1 MTPPP
6 SAGPRSI
13 AIVGGGIS
21 GLTAAYRV
29 RCAVGDDARVVVY
42 DPAEQLGGILR
53 TITLGEHRVDIG
65 AEAFI
70 TRRPEVVDLLSELGL
85 ADRTLETTGA
95 RPLVYAGGRLRPLPT
110 RTVNGIPASGSSV
123 VGLVDDDTV
132 ARIDSEPQRG
142 MQWTVGAEPTVADL
156 VSLRF
161 GPQVVARLV
170 DPLLGGVYAGS
181 AATTGLRTAAPG
193 IARALDEGAGSLL
206 VAARQALPPISAT
219 GIFGAIDGGY
229 TVLLEELW
237 RRARADHRQLAVT
250 GIAGEGD
257 GWVLTGENQADI
269 TADHFDAVIVA
280 VPAPRAAR
288 ILDAVAP
295 ESAVAARRI
304 PVASSVVVAMTLPDD
319 APIPAN
325 SGVLVASGE
334 ALHTKAI
341 TFSTSKWGLRG
352 RGTQVVRLSY
362 GRFGDTVARAT
373 SDEQLR
379 HWAVADLETVLGAT
393 VVPIDLALAR
403 WIDAM
408 PQYGPGHADV
418 VDAIRAGL
426 PPGIAVAG
434 SYLDGIGV
442 PACVASASQAAQVI
456 VARWGHA

>member
-1 MTPPP
+1 MI
-6 SAGPRSI
+6 SI
-13 AIVGGGIS
+13 AVVGAGIS
-21 GLTAAYRV
+21 GLTAAYRM
-29 RCAVGDDARVVVY
+29 RRELGGDARITVY
-42 DPAEQLGGILR
+42 DPAEELGGVLR
-53 TITLGEHRVDIG
+53 TVTLGEHRIDIG

-70 TRRPEVVDLLSELGL
+70 TRRPEVLDLLDELGL
-85 ADRTLETTGA
+85 ADRRLETTGV
-95 RPLVYAGGRLRPLPT
+95 RPLVYAEGRLHPLPT
-110 RTVNGIPASGSSV
+110 GTVNGIPASASSV

-132 ARIDSEPQRG
+132 ARIDGEPQRD
-142 MQWTVGAEPTVADL
+142 MHWAIGAEPTVADL
-156 VSLRF
+156 VSPRF

-193 IARALDEGAGSLL
+193 IAKALDEGAGSLL
-206 VAARQALPPISAT
+206 AAARQALPPISAA

-229 TVLLEELW
+229 GVLLEELW
-237 RRARADHRQLAVT
+237 RRAHAEHRQFAVT
-250 GIAGEGD
+250 GIERAGD
-257 GWVLTGENQADI
+257 GWTVIGDGLA
-269 TADHFDAVIVA
+269 DAVDAVVVA
-280 VPAPRAAR
+280 VPAPRAAA

-295 ESAVAARRI
+295 ESAAAARTI
-304 PVASSVVVAMTLPDD
+304 PVASSVVVALTLPGD

-341 TFSTSKWGLRG
+341 TFSTSKWGQRG
-352 RGTQVVRLSY
+352 RNTHVVRLSY

-379 HWAVADLETVLGAT
+379 HWAVADLETVLGAP
-393 VVPIDLALAR
+393 VAPINWALAR

-418 VDAIRAGL
+418 ADAIRGGL
-426 PPGIAVAG
+426 PSGVAVAG

-442 PACVASASQAAQVI
+442 PACVAAASQAAQAT
-456 VARWGHA
+456 VARWGHG

>member
-1 MTPPP
+1 VTAAAS
-6 SAGPRSI
+6 SASPSI

-21 GLTAAYRV
+21 GLTAAYRL
-29 RCAVGDDARVVVY
+29 RCELGDGACITVY

-53 TITLGEHRVDIG
+53 TITLGEHRIDIG

-70 TRRPEVVDLLSELGL
+70 TRRPEVLDLLDELGL
-85 ADRTLETTGA
+85 ANRKLDTTGA
-95 RPLVYAGGRLRPLPT
+95 RPLLYAGGRLHPLPT
-110 RTVNGIPASGSSV
+110 RTVNGIPASASSV
-123 VGLVDDDTV
+123 VGLVDDETV
-132 ARIDSEPQRG
+132 ARIDSEPHRD
-142 MQWTVGAEPTVADL
+142 MHWTIGAEPTVADL

-181 AATTGLRTAAPG
+181 AATTGLRTGAPG

-206 VAARQALPPISAT
+206 AAARQALPPISDT

-229 TVLLEELW
+229 AMLVEELW
-237 RRARADHRQLAVT
+237 RRARAEHRQVAIT
-250 GIAGEGD
+250 GVARDGD
-257 GWVLTGENQADI
+257 GWAVIGGEHADT
-269 TADHFDAVIVA
+269 TADHCDAVIVA
-280 VPAPRAAR
+280 VQAPRAAG

-295 ESAVAARRI
+295 GSAAAARTI
-304 PVASSVVVAMTLPDD
+304 PIASSVVVALTLPAD

-334 ALHTKAI
+334 ALHAKAI
-341 TFSTSKWGLRG
+341 TFSTGKWGLRG
-352 RGTQVVRLSY
+352 RSTQVVRLSY

-373 SDEQLR
+373 SDDQLR
-379 HWAVADLETVLGAT
+379 HWAVVDLETVLGAPVT
-393 VVPIDLALAR
+393 PINSALAR

-426 PPGIAVAG
+426 PSGIAVAG

-442 PACVASASQAAQVI
+442 PACVASASQAVRAT
-456 VARWGHA
+456 VARWGHG

>member
-1 MTPPP
+1 MADI
-6 SAGPRSI
+6 SSI

-21 GLTAAYRV
+21 GLTAAYRLRCELGEKV
-29 RCAVGDDARVVVY
+29 RLTVY
-42 DPAEQLGGILR
+42 DPAAQLGGILR
-53 TITLGEHRVDIG
+53 TISLGEHRVDIG

-70 TRRPEVVDLLSELGL
+70 TRRPEVLDLLNELGL

-95 RPLVYAGGRLRPLPT
+95 RPLVYAGGSLHPLPT
-110 RTVNGIPASGSSV
+110 RTVNGIPASASSV
-123 VGLVDDDTV
+123 VGLVDEETV
-132 ARIDSEPQRG
+132 ARIESEPQRD
-142 MQWTVGAEPTVADL
+142 MHWTIGAEPTVADL

-193 IARALDEGAGSLL
+193 IAKALDEGAGSLL
-206 VAARQALPPISAT
+206 AAARQALPPISAT

-229 TVLLEELW
+229 TVLVEELW
-237 RRARADHRQLAVT
+237 RRSGAEHRRLAVT
-250 GIAGEGD
+250 GVERDGD
-257 GWVLTGENQADI
+257 GWTVVGDGTSDRA
-269 TADHFDAVIVA
+269 DAVVVA
-280 VPAPRAAR
+280 VPAPRAAD

-295 ESAVAARRI
+295 QSAAAARTI
-304 PVASSVVVAMTLPDD
+304 PVASSVVVALTLPGD

-352 RGTQVVRLSY
+352 RSTQVVRLSY

-379 HWAVADLETVLGAT
+379 HWAVADLETVLGVSVAPMDT
-393 VVPIDLALAR
+393 AVAR

-408 PQYGPGHADV
+408 PQYGPGHAEV
-418 VDAIRAGL
+418 VQALRAEL

-442 PACVASASQAAQVI
+442 PACVAAASQAARDS
-456 VARWGHA
+456 VARWGHG

>member
-1 MTPPP
+1 MTPP
-6 SAGPRSI
+6 SSGPASI

-21 GLTAAYRV
+21 GLTAAYRL
-29 RCAVGDDARVVVY
+29 RGALGDDVRITVY
-42 DPAEQLGGILR
+42 DPAAQLGGILR
-53 TITLGEHRVDIG
+53 TITLGEHRIDIG

-70 TRRPEVVDLLSELGL
+70 TRRPEVLDLLDELGL
-85 ADRTLETTGA
+85 ADRTLDTTGA
-95 RPLVYAGGRLRPLPT
+95 RPLIYAGGGLHPLPT
-110 RTVNGIPASGSSV
+110 RTVNGIPASASSV
-123 VGLVDDDTV
+123 VGLVDDETV
-132 ARIDSEPQRG
+132 ARIDSEPQRD
-142 MQWTVGAEPTVADL
+142 MHWAVGAEPTVADL

-206 VAARQALPPISAT
+206 AAARQALPPISAT

-229 TVLLEELW
+229 AVLVEELW
-237 RRARADHRQLAVT
+237 RRARAEHRQVAVGGIERDGAGWVVT
-250 GIAGEGD
+250 GD
-257 GWVLTGENQADI
+257 GGLAD
-269 TADHFDAVIVA
+269 AVDAVIVA
-280 VPAPRAAR
+280 VPSPRAAG

-295 ESAVAARRI
+295 ESAAAARTI
-304 PVASSVVVAMTLPDD
+304 PVASSVVVALTLPGD

-341 TFSTSKWGLRG
+341 TFSTGKWGLRG
-352 RGTQVVRLSY
+352 RRTQVVRLSY

-373 SDEQLR
+373 TDEQLR
-379 HWAVADLETVLGAT
+379 HWAVTDLETVLGAA
-393 VVPIDLALAR
+393 VDPIDAALAR

-418 VDAIRAGL
+418 VDAIRSGL
-426 PPGIAVAG
+426 PSGIAVAG

-442 PACVASASQAAQVI
+442 PACVASASRAAQDS
-456 VARWGHA
+456 VARWRHG

>member
-1 MTPPP
+1 MT
-6 SAGPRSI
+6 SAASSASPSI

-21 GLTAAYRV
+21 GLTAAYRL
-29 RCAVGDDARVVVY
+29 RCELGDGARITVY

-53 TITLGEHRVDIG
+53 TITLGEHRIDIG

-70 TRRPEVVDLLSELGL
+70 TRRPEVLDLLEELGL
-85 ADRTLETTGA
+85 ADRRLDTTGA
-95 RPLVYAGGRLRPLPT
+95 RPLIYAGGSLHPLPP
-110 RTVNGIPASGSSV
+110 RTVNGIPASSSSV
-123 VGLVDDDTV
+123 VGLVDDETV
-132 ARIDSEPQRG
+132 ARIESEPQRD
-142 MQWTVGAEPTVADL
+142 MHWTVGAEPTVADL
-156 VSLRF
+156 VSRRF
-161 GPQVVARLV
+161 GPQVVERLV

-206 VAARQALPPISAT
+206 AAAQQALPPISAS

-229 TVLLEELW
+229 AVLVEELW
-237 RRARADHRQLAVT
+237 RRARAEHRQLAIT
-250 GIAGEGD
+250 GIARDGD
-257 GWVLTGENQADI
+257 GWTLPGDATSADR
-269 TADHFDAVIVA
+269 FDAVILA
-280 VPAPRAAR
+280 VQAPRAAA

-295 ESAVAARRI
+295 ESAAAARAI
-304 PVASSVVVAMTLPDD
+304 PVASSVVVALELPAD
-319 APIPAN
+319 AQIPAN

-334 ALHTKAI
+334 ALHTKAV

-352 RGTQVVRLSY
+352 RNTQVVRLSY

-379 HWAVADLETVLGAT
+379 HWAVVDLETVLGAPVT
-393 VVPIDLALAR
+393 PINSALAR

-418 VDAIRAGL
+418 VEAIRAGL
-426 PPGIAVAG
+426 PPGITVAG

-442 PACVASASQAAQVI
+442 PACVASASQAVRAT
-456 VARWGHA
+456 VARWGHG

>member
-6 SAGPRSI
+6 SDSPSI

-21 GLTAAYRV
+21 GLTAAYRL
-29 RCAVGDDARVVVY
+29 RGELDGLGVGGARITVY

-53 TITLGEHRVDIG
+53 TITLGEHRIDIG

-70 TRRPEVVDLLSELGL
+70 TRRPEVLDLLDELGL
-85 ADRTLETTGA
+85 ADRRLETTGA
-95 RPLVYAGGRLRPLPT
+95 RPLVYAGGSLHPLPT
-110 RTVNGIPASGSSV
+110 RTVNGIPASASSV
-123 VGLVDDDTV
+123 IGLVDDETV
-132 ARIDSEPQRG
+132 ARIDSEPQRD
-142 MQWTVGAEPTVADL
+142 MPWTVGADPTVADL
-156 VSLRF
+156 VALRF

-206 VAARQALPPISAT
+206 AAARQALPPISAT

-229 TVLLEELW
+229 AVLVEELW
-237 RRARADHRQLAVT
+237 SRARAEHRQLAVT
-250 GIAGEGD
+250 GVDRDGD
-257 GWVLTGENQADI
+257 GWTVAAAGVSDRV
-269 TADHFDAVIVA
+269 DAVIVA
-280 VPAPRAAR
+280 VPAPRAAA

-295 ESAVAARRI
+295 ESAAAARTI
-304 PVASSVVVAMTLPDD
+304 PVASSVVVALTLPGDVEL
-319 APIPAN
+319 PAN

-334 ALHTKAI
+334 SLHTKAI
-341 TFSTSKWGLRG
+341 TFSTSKWGMRG
-352 RGTQVVRLSY
+352 RSTQVVRLSY

-373 SDEQLR
+373 SDDQLR
-379 HWAVADLETVLGAT
+379 HWAVVDLETVLGAP
-393 VVPIDLALAR
+393 VAPINSALAR

-426 PPGIAVAG
+426 PSGIAVAG
-434 SYLDGIGV
+434 SCLDGIGV
-442 PACVASASQAAQVI
+442 PACVASASQAARDS
-456 VARWGHA
+456 VARWRHG

>member
-1 MTPPP
+1 MT
-6 SAGPRSI
+6 SAASSASPSI

-21 GLTAAYRV
+21 GLTAAYRL
-29 RCAVGDDARVVVY
+29 RCELGDDARITVY

-53 TITLGEHRVDIG
+53 TIALGEHRIDIG

-70 TRRPEVVDLLSELGL
+70 TRRPEVLDLLEELGL
-85 ADRTLETTGA
+85 ADRRLDTTGA
-95 RPLVYAGGRLRPLPT
+95 RPLIYAGGSLHPLPP
-110 RTVNGIPASGSSV
+110 RTVNGIPASASSV
-123 VGLVDDDTV
+123 VGLVDDETV
-132 ARIDSEPQRG
+132 ARIESEPQRD
-142 MQWTVGAEPTVADL
+142 MHWTVGAEPTVADL

-161 GPQVVARLV
+161 GPQVVERLV

-206 VAARQALPPISAT
+206 AAAQQALPPISAS

-229 TVLLEELW
+229 AVLLEELW
-237 RRARADHRQLAVT
+237 RRARAEHRQLAIT
-250 GIAGEGD
+250 GIARDGD
-257 GWVLTGENQADI
+257 GWALPGDGTSTDR
-269 TADHFDAVIVA
+269 FDAVILA
-280 VPAPRAAR
+280 VQAPRAAA

-295 ESAVAARRI
+295 ESAAAARAI
-304 PVASSVVVAMTLPDD
+304 PVASSVVVALELPAD
-319 APIPAN
+319 AQIPAN

-334 ALHTKAI
+334 ALHTKAV

-352 RGTQVVRLSY
+352 RNTQVVRLSY

-379 HWAVADLETVLGAT
+379 HWAVVDLETVLGAPVT
-393 VVPIDLALAR
+393 PINSALAR

-418 VDAIRAGL
+418 VEAIRAGL
-426 PPGIAVAG
+426 PPGITVAG

-442 PACVASASQAAQVI
+442 PACVASASQAVRAT
-456 VARWGHA
+456 VARWGHG

>member
-1 MTPPP
+1 MN
-6 SAGPRSI
+6 SAGAAGTPSI

-21 GLTAAYRV
+21 GLTTAYRL
-29 RCAVGDDARVVVY
+29 RCELGDDARITVY

-53 TITLGEHRVDIG
+53 TISLGEHRVDIG

-70 TRRPEVVDLLSELGL
+70 TRRPEVLDLLNELGL

-95 RPLVYAGGRLRPLPT
+95 RPLVYAGGSLHPLPT
-110 RTVNGIPASGSSV
+110 RTVNGIPASASSV
-123 VGLVDDDTV
+123 VGLVDEDTV
-132 ARIDSEPQRG
+132 ARIDSEPQRD
-142 MQWTVGAEPTVADL
+142 MHWTIGAEPTVADL

-161 GPQVVARLV
+161 GSQVVARLV

-193 IARALDEGAGSLL
+193 IAKALDEGAGSLL
-206 VAARQALPPISAT
+206 AAARQALPPISAT

-229 TVLLEELW
+229 EVLVQELW
-237 RRARADHRQLAVT
+237 RRAGAEHRQHAVT
-250 GIAGEGD
+250 GIAQDENGWSVIGEATSGH
-257 GWVLTGENQADI
+257 A
-269 TADHFDAVIVA
+269 DAVVVA
-280 VPAPRAAR
+280 VPAPRAAG
-288 ILDAVAP
+288 ILDVVAP
-295 ESAVAARRI
+295 ESAAAARAI
-304 PVASSVVVAMTLPDD
+304 PIASSVVVALTLPGDT
-319 APIPAN
+319 PIPAN

-352 RGTQVVRLSY
+352 RSTQVVRLSY

-379 HWAVADLETVLGAT
+379 HWAVADLETVLGVSVAP
-393 VVPIDLALAR
+393 VDSAVAR

-408 PQYGPGHADV
+408 PQYGPGHAEV
-418 VDAIRAGL
+418 VQVLRAEL

-442 PACVASASQAAQVI
+442 PACVSSASKAVRAT
-456 VARWGHA
+456 VARWGHG

>member
-1 MTPPP
+1 MTSAARP
-6 SAGPRSI
+6 SSPSI
-13 AIVGGGIS
+13 AVVGGGIS
-21 GLTAAYRV
+21 GLTAAYRL
-29 RCAVGDDARVVVY
+29 RCELGDGPRITVY

-70 TRRPEVVDLLSELGL
+70 TRRPEVLDLLDELGL
-85 ADRTLETTGA
+85 ADRRIDTTGA
-95 RPLVYAGGRLRPLPT
+95 RPLIYAGGSLHPLPA

-123 VGLVDDDTV
+123 VGLVDEETV
-132 ARIDSEPQRG
+132 VRIDSEPERD
-142 MQWTVGAEPTVADL
+142 MHWTVGADPTVADL

-193 IARALDEGAGSLL
+193 IARALDEGASSLL
-206 VAARQALPPISAT
+206 VATRQALPPISAT

-229 TVLLEELW
+229 TVLVEELW
-237 RRARADHRQLAVT
+237 RRARAEHRRLAVT
-250 GIAGEGD
+250 GIARDGES
-257 GWVLTGENQADI
+257 WAVTGVGASEHAD
-269 TADHFDAVIVA
+269 VVVVA
-280 VPAPRAAR
+280 VPAPRAAD

-295 ESAVAARRI
+295 ESAEAARAV
-304 PVASSVVVAMTLPDD
+304 PVASSVVVALTLPGD

-334 ALHTKAI
+334 ALHTKAL
-341 TFSTSKWGLRG
+341 TFSTGKWGMRG
-352 RGTQVVRLSY
+352 RSTQVVRLSY

-373 SDEQLR
+373 SDEQLL
-379 HWAVADLETVLGAT
+379 HWAVTDLETVLGASVT
-393 VVPIDLALAR
+393 PIDTALAR

-418 VDAIRAGL
+418 ADAIRGGL

-442 PACVASASQAAQVI
+442 PACVSSASRAAQDS
-456 VARWGHA
+456 VARWGHG

>member
-1 MTPPP
+1 MT
-6 SAGPRSI
+6 SAASSASPSI

-21 GLTAAYRV
+21 GLTAAYRL
-29 RCAVGDDARVVVY
+29 RCELGDDARITVY

-53 TITLGEHRVDIG
+53 TIALGEHRIDIG

-70 TRRPEVVDLLSELGL
+70 TRRPEVLDLLEELGL
-85 ADRTLETTGA
+85 ADRRLDTTGA
-95 RPLVYAGGRLRPLPT
+95 RPLIYAGGSLHPLPP
-110 RTVNGIPASGSSV
+110 RTVNGIPASASSV
-123 VGLVDDDTV
+123 VGLVDDETV
-132 ARIDSEPQRG
+132 ARIESEPQRD
-142 MQWTVGAEPTVADL
+142 MHWTVGAEPTVADL

-161 GPQVVARLV
+161 GPQVVERLV

-206 VAARQALPPISAT
+206 AAAQQALPPISAS

-229 TVLLEELW
+229 AVLVEELW
-237 RRARADHRQLAVT
+237 RRARAEHRQLAIT
-250 GIAGEGD
+250 GIARDGD
-257 GWVLTGENQADI
+257 GWALPGDGTSTDR
-269 TADHFDAVIVA
+269 FDAVILA
-280 VPAPRAAR
+280 VQAPRAAA

-295 ESAVAARRI
+295 ESAAAARAI
-304 PVASSVVVAMTLPDD
+304 PVASSVVVALELPAD
-319 APIPAN
+319 AEIPAN

-334 ALHTKAI
+334 ALHTKAV

-352 RGTQVVRLSY
+352 RNTQVVRLSY

-379 HWAVADLETVLGAT
+379 HWAVVDLETVLGAPVT
-393 VVPIDLALAR
+393 PINSALAR

-418 VDAIRAGL
+418 VEAIRAGL
-426 PPGIAVAG
+426 PPGITVAG

-442 PACVASASQAAQVI
+442 PACVASASQAVRAT
-456 VARWGHA
+456 VARWGHG

>member
-1 MTPPP
+1 MT
-6 SAGPRSI
+6 SAASSASPSI

-21 GLTAAYRV
+21 GLTAAYRL
-29 RCAVGDDARVVVY
+29 RCELGDGARITVY

-53 TITLGEHRVDIG
+53 TITLGEHRIDIG

-70 TRRPEVVDLLSELGL
+70 TRRPEVLDLLEELGL
-85 ADRTLETTGA
+85 ADRRLDTTGA
-95 RPLVYAGGRLRPLPT
+95 RPLIYAGGSLHPLPP
-110 RTVNGIPASGSSV
+110 RTVNGIPASSSSV
-123 VGLVDDDTV
+123 VGLVDDETV
-132 ARIDSEPQRG
+132 ARIESEPQRD
-142 MQWTVGAEPTVADL
+142 MHWTVGAEPTVADL

-161 GPQVVARLV
+161 GPQVVERLV

-206 VAARQALPPISAT
+206 AAAQQALPPISAT

-229 TVLLEELW
+229 AVLLEELW
-237 RRARADHRQLAVT
+237 RRARAEHRQLAIT
-250 GIAGEGD
+250 GIARDGD
-257 GWVLTGENQADI
+257 GWTLTGDA
-269 TADHFDAVIVA
+269 TSADHFDAVIVA
-280 VPAPRAAR
+280 VQAPRAAA

-295 ESAVAARRI
+295 ESAAEARAI
-304 PVASSVVVAMTLPDD
+304 PVASSVVVALELPAD
-319 APIPAN
+319 AEIPAN

-334 ALHTKAI
+334 ALHTKAV

-352 RGTQVVRLSY
+352 RNTQVVRLSY

-379 HWAVADLETVLGAT
+379 HWAVVDLETVLGAPVT
-393 VVPIDLALAR
+393 PINSALAR

-418 VDAIRAGL
+418 VEAIRAGL
-426 PPGIAVAG
+426 PPGITVAG

-442 PACVASASQAAQVI
+442 PACVASASQAVRAT
-456 VARWGHA
+456 VARWGHG

>member
-1 MTPPP
+1 MTFATS
-6 SAGPRSI
+6 SASPSI

-21 GLTAAYRV
+21 GLTAAYRL
-29 RCAVGDDARVVVY
+29 RRGLGDDARITVY

-53 TITLGEHRVDIG
+53 TINLGEHRIDIG

-70 TRRPEVVDLLSELGL
+70 TRRPEVLDLLEELGL
-85 ADRTLETTGA
+85 GDRRLDTTGA
-95 RPLVYAGGRLRPLPT
+95 RPLIYAGGSLHPLPT
-110 RTVNGIPASGSSV
+110 RTANGIPASAASV
-123 VGLVDDDTV
+123 VGLVDEETV
-132 ARIDSEPQRG
+132 ARIESEPQRD
-142 MQWTVGAEPTVADL
+142 MHWTVGAEPTVADL

-161 GPQVVARLV
+161 GPQVVERLV

-206 VAARQALPPISAT
+206 AAAQQALPPISAT

-229 TVLLEELW
+229 AVLLEELW
-237 RRARADHRQLAVT
+237 RRARAAHRQLAIT
-250 GIAGEGD
+250 GIARDGD
-257 GWVLTGENQADI
+257 GWALTGNG
-269 TADHFDAVIVA
+269 TSADHFDAVIVA
-280 VPAPRAAR
+280 VQAPRAAA

-295 ESAVAARRI
+295 ESAAAARTI
-304 PVASSVVVAMTLPDD
+304 PVASSVVVALTLPGD

-325 SGVLVASGE
+325 SGVLVASEE
-334 ALHTKAI
+334 ALHAKAI

-352 RGTQVVRLSY
+352 HNTQVVRLSY

-379 HWAVADLETVLGAT
+379 HWAVVDLETVLGAPVT
-393 VVPIDLALAR
+393 PINSALAR

-408 PQYGPGHADV
+408 PQYGPGHAHV
-418 VDAIRAGL
+418 VEAIRAGL
-426 PPGIAVAG
+426 PPGVAVAG

-442 PACVASASQAAQVI
+442 PACVASASQAVRAT
-456 VARWGHA
+456 VARWGHG

>member
-1 MTPPP
+1 MT
-6 SAGPRSI
+6 SAASSASPSI

-21 GLTAAYRV
+21 GLTAAYRL
-29 RCAVGDDARVVVY
+29 RCELGDDARITVY

-53 TITLGEHRVDIG
+53 TITLGEHRIDIG

-70 TRRPEVVDLLSELGL
+70 TRRPEVLDLLEELGL
-85 ADRTLETTGA
+85 ADRRLDTTGA
-95 RPLVYAGGRLRPLPT
+95 RPLIYAGGSLHPLPP
-110 RTVNGIPASGSSV
+110 RTVNGIPASASSV
-123 VGLVDDDTV
+123 VGLVDDETV
-132 ARIDSEPQRG
+132 ARIESEPQRD
-142 MQWTVGAEPTVADL
+142 MHWTVGAEPTVADL

-161 GPQVVARLV
+161 GPQVVERLV

-206 VAARQALPPISAT
+206 AAAQQALPPISAT

-229 TVLLEELW
+229 AVLVEELW
-237 RRARADHRQLAVT
+237 RRARAEHRQLAIT
-250 GIAGEGD
+250 GIARDGD
-257 GWVLTGENQADI
+257 GWALPGDGTSADR
-269 TADHFDAVIVA
+269 FDAVIVA
-280 VPAPRAAR
+280 VQAPRAAA

-295 ESAVAARRI
+295 ESAAAARAI
-304 PVASSVVVAMTLPDD
+304 PVASSVVVALELPAD
-319 APIPAN
+319 AQIPAN

-334 ALHTKAI
+334 ALHTKAV
-341 TFSTSKWGLRG
+341 TFSTSKWGLHG
-352 RGTQVVRLSY
+352 RNTQVVRLSY

-379 HWAVADLETVLGAT
+379 HWAVVDLETVLGAPVT
-393 VVPIDLALAR
+393 PINSALAR

-418 VDAIRAGL
+418 VEAIRAGL
-426 PPGIAVAG
+426 PPGITVAG

-442 PACVASASQAAQVI
+442 PACVASASQAVRAT
-456 VARWGHA
+456 VARWGHG

>member
-1 MTPPP
+1 MT
-6 SAGPRSI
+6 SATSAASPSI

-21 GLTAAYRV
+21 GLTTAYRL
-29 RCAVGDDARVVVY
+29 RCELGDDARITVY

-53 TITLGEHRVDIG
+53 TISLGEHRIDIG

-70 TRRPEVVDLLSELGL
+70 TRRPEVLDLLGELGL
-85 ADRTLETTGA
+85 ADRRLDTTGA
-95 RPLVYAGGRLRPLPT
+95 RPLIYAGGSLHPLPT
-110 RTVNGIPASGSSV
+110 RTVNGIPASASSV
-123 VGLVDDDTV
+123 VGLVDEETV
-132 ARIDSEPQRG
+132 ARIESEPQRD
-142 MQWTVGAEPTVADL
+142 MHWTVGADPTVADL

-161 GPQVVARLV
+161 GPQVVERLV

-206 VAARQALPPISAT
+206 AAAQQALPPVSAN

-229 TVLLEELW
+229 AVLVEELW
-237 RRARADHRQLAVT
+237 RRARAEHRQLAIT
-250 GIAGEGD
+250 GVARDGEG
-257 GWVLTGENQADI
+257 WVITGEG
-269 TADHFDAVIVA
+269 TSADHFDAVIVA
-280 VPAPRAAR
+280 VQAPRAAA

-295 ESAVAARRI
+295 ESAAAVRTI
-304 PVASSVVVAMTLPDD
+304 PVASSVVVALELPAD

-341 TFSTSKWGLRG
+341 TFLTSKWGLRG
-352 RGTQVVRLSY
+352 RSTQVVRLSY

-379 HWAVADLETVLGAT
+379 HWAVVDLETVLGAPVT
-393 VVPIDLALAR
+393 PINSALAR

-408 PQYGPGHADV
+408 PQYGPGHTDV
-418 VDAIRAGL
+418 VEAIRAGL

-442 PACVASASQAAQVI
+442 PACVASASQAVRAT
-456 VARWGHA
+456 VARWGHG

>member
-1 MTPPP
+1 MS
-6 SAGPRSI
+6 SAGAADMSSI

-21 GLTAAYRV
+21 GLTAAYRLRCELGEKV
-29 RCAVGDDARVVVY
+29 RITVY
-42 DPAEQLGGILR
+42 DPAAQLGGILR
-53 TITLGEHRVDIG
+53 TISLGEHRVDIG

-70 TRRPEVVDLLSELGL
+70 TRRPEVLDLLNELRL

-95 RPLVYAGGRLRPLPT
+95 RPLVYAGGSLHPLPT
-110 RTVNGIPASGSSV
+110 RTVNGIPASASSV
-123 VGLVDDDTV
+123 VGLVDEDTV
-132 ARIDSEPQRG
+132 ARIESEPQRD
-142 MQWTVGAEPTVADL
+142 MHWTIGAEPTVADL

-193 IARALDEGAGSLL
+193 IAKALDEGAGSLL
-206 VAARQALPPISAT
+206 AAARQALPPISAT

-229 TVLLEELW
+229 AVLVEELW
-237 RRARADHRQLAVT
+237 RRGGAEHRRLAIT
-250 GIAGEGD
+250 GVERDGD
-257 GWVLTGENQADI
+257 GWTVVGDGTSDRA
-269 TADHFDAVIVA
+269 DAVVVA
-280 VPAPRAAR
+280 VPAPRAAD

-295 ESAVAARRI
+295 QSAAAARTI
-304 PVASSVVVAMTLPDD
+304 PVASSVVVALTLPGD

-379 HWAVADLETVLGAT
+379 HWAVADLETVLGVSVA
-393 VVPIDLALAR
+393 PIDTAVAR

-408 PQYGPGHADV
+408 PQYGPGHAEV
-418 VDAIRAGL
+418 VQALRAEL

-442 PACVASASQAAQVI
+442 PACVASGSQAARDS
-456 VARWGHA
+456 VARWGHG

>member
-1 MTPPP
+1 MT
-6 SAGPRSI
+6 SAASSASPSI

-21 GLTAAYRV
+21 GLTAAYRL
-29 RCAVGDDARVVVY
+29 RCELGDDARITVY

-53 TITLGEHRVDIG
+53 TIALGEHRIDIG

-70 TRRPEVVDLLSELGL
+70 TRRPEVLDLLEELGL
-85 ADRTLETTGA
+85 ADRRLDTTGA
-95 RPLVYAGGRLRPLPT
+95 RPLIYAGGSLHPLPP
-110 RTVNGIPASGSSV
+110 RTVNGIPASASSV
-123 VGLVDDDTV
+123 VGLVDDETV
-132 ARIDSEPQRG
+132 ARIESEPQRD
-142 MQWTVGAEPTVADL
+142 MHWTVGAEPTVADL

-161 GPQVVARLV
+161 GPQVVERLV

-206 VAARQALPPISAT
+206 AAAQQALPPISAS

-229 TVLLEELW
+229 AVLVEELW
-237 RRARADHRQLAVT
+237 RRARAEHRQLAIT
-250 GIAGEGD
+250 GIARDGD
-257 GWVLTGENQADI
+257 GWALPGDGTSTDR
-269 TADHFDAVIVA
+269 FDAVILA
-280 VPAPRAAR
+280 VQAPRAAA

-295 ESAVAARRI
+295 ESAAAAQAI
-304 PVASSVVVAMTLPDD
+304 PVASSVVVALELPAD
-319 APIPAN
+319 AQIPAN

-334 ALHTKAI
+334 ALHTKAV

-352 RGTQVVRLSY
+352 RNTQVVRLSY

-379 HWAVADLETVLGAT
+379 HWAVVDLEIVLGAPVT
-393 VVPIDLALAR
+393 PINSALAR

-418 VDAIRAGL
+418 VEAIRAGL
-426 PPGIAVAG
+426 PPGITVAG

-442 PACVASASQAAQVI
+442 PACVASASQAVRAT
-456 VARWGHA
+456 VARWGHG

>member
-1 MTPPP
+1 MT
-6 SAGPRSI
+6 SATSSASPSI

-21 GLTAAYRV
+21 GLTAAYRL
-29 RCAVGDDARVVVY
+29 RCELGDDARITVY

-53 TITLGEHRVDIG
+53 TITLGEHRIDIG

-70 TRRPEVVDLLSELGL
+70 TRRPEVLDLLEELGL
-85 ADRTLETTGA
+85 ADRRLDTTGA
-95 RPLVYAGGRLRPLPT
+95 RPLIYAGGSLHPLPT
-110 RTVNGIPASGSSV
+110 RTVNGIPASASSV
-123 VGLVDDDTV
+123 VGLVDEETV
-132 ARIDSEPQRG
+132 ARIESEPQRD
-142 MQWTVGAEPTVADL
+142 MHWTVGAEPTVADL

-161 GPQVVARLV
+161 GPQVVERLV

-206 VAARQALPPISAT
+206 AAAQQALPPVSAN

-229 TVLLEELW
+229 AVLVEELW
-237 RRARADHRQLAVT
+237 RRARAEHRQLAIT
-250 GIAGEGD
+250 GVARDGD
-257 GWVLTGENQADI
+257 GWVVTG
-269 TADHFDAVIVA
+269 TSADHFDAVIVA
-280 VPAPRAAR
+280 VQAPRAAA

-295 ESAVAARRI
+295 ESAAAVRTI
-304 PVASSVVVAMTLPDD
+304 PVASSVVVALELPAD

-352 RGTQVVRLSY
+352 RSTQVVRLSY

-379 HWAVADLETVLGAT
+379 HWAVVDLETVLGAPVT
-393 VVPIDLALAR
+393 PINSALAR

-418 VDAIRAGL
+418 VEAIRAGL

-442 PACVASASQAAQVI
+442 PACVASASQAVRAT
-456 VARWGHA
+456 VARWGHG

>member
-1 MTPPP
+1 MTFATS
-6 SAGPRSI
+6 SAAPSI

-21 GLTAAYRV
+21 GLTAAYRL
-29 RCAVGDDARVVVY
+29 RCELGDDARITVY

-53 TITLGEHRVDIG
+53 TITLGEHRIDIG

-70 TRRPEVVDLLSELGL
+70 TRRPEVLDLLEELGL
-85 ADRTLETTGA
+85 ADRRLDTTGA
-95 RPLVYAGGRLRPLPT
+95 RPLIYAGGSLHPLPT
-110 RTVNGIPASGSSV
+110 RTVNGIPASASSV
-123 VGLVDDDTV
+123 VGLVDEETV
-132 ARIDSEPQRG
+132 ARIESEPQRD
-142 MQWTVGAEPTVADL
+142 MHWTVGAEPTVADL

-161 GPQVVARLV
+161 GPQVVERLV

-206 VAARQALPPISAT
+206 AAAQQALPPISAT

-229 TVLLEELW
+229 AVLLEELW
-237 RRARADHRQLAVT
+237 RRARAEHRQLAIT
-250 GIAGEGD
+250 GIARDGD
-257 GWVLTGENQADI
+257 GWTLTGDA
-269 TADHFDAVIVA
+269 TSADHFDAVIVA
-280 VPAPRAAR
+280 VQAPRAAA

-295 ESAVAARRI
+295 ESAAAARTI
-304 PVASSVVVAMTLPDD
+304 PVASSVVVALTLPGD

-325 SGVLVASGE
+325 SGVLVASQE

-352 RGTQVVRLSY
+352 HNTQVVRLSY

-379 HWAVADLETVLGAT
+379 HWAVVDLETVLGAPVT
-393 VVPIDLALAR
+393 PINSALAR

-418 VDAIRAGL
+418 VDAIRTGL

-442 PACVASASQAAQVI
+442 PACVASASQAVRAT
-456 VARWGHA
+456 VARWGHG